1 MRFGLVVLQP
11 VIDLNHF
18 SKIGIGEQAQIIEV
32 PTVQV
37 SDARRQK
44 MPGLP
49 FYTDVPGKL
58 LKCPHESSSV
68 PPDQAL
74 QQPFA
79 ASVTPVLGVG
89 IAVPLVAKPLYQ
101 IRQGRPALRNHVI
114 DDGLRGVGELVAGL
128 FELDA
133 QARFAISDPNTGSVL
148 RIEAAGLKEQVSPD
162 CLVATENEIVR

>member
-58 LKCPHESSSV
+58 LKCPHESSGVPADQGASAVWWLISPMAAVLPESHSV
-68 PPDQAL
+68 ETAH
-74 QQPFA
+74 
-79 ASVTPVLGVG
+79 TG
-89 IAVPLVAKPLYQ
+89 PL
-101 IRQGRPALRNHVI
+101 PA
-114 DDGLRGVGELVAGL
+114 
-128 FELDA
+128 
-133 QARFAISDPNTGSVL
+133 
-148 RIEAAGLKEQVSPD
+148 
-162 CLVATENEIVR
+162 